1 MRRLLVYNIA
11 YGTGAPSSFSH
22 NLLSV
27 HRYLRPT
34 NRHFARIS
42 KFIEKAKADIVGLL
56 EVDTGSV
63 RSGFQ
68 NQAEVLARQLLH
80 YPHCST
86 KYGDGLAGR
95 LVPILRKQGNAILA
109 KREESRG
116 VFHFFPDGFKRL
128 IIELDAGDFSFF
140 LVHLALS
147 RRARAV
153 QLKHLAELLAERSH
167 PVIVGGDFN
176 VFGGVRELAEFQTKL
191 QLSNPNRL
199 QLPTYPAWEP
209 KHQLDFILC
218 SKEIQALNFQVP
230 DVHLSDHLPVIL
242 DFKIT

>member
-22 NLLSV
+22 SLLSA

-63 RSGFQ
+63 RSAFK
-68 NQAEVLARQLLH
+68 NQAEVLANQLRH

-95 LVPILRKQGNAILA
+95 IVPILRKQGNAILA
-109 KREESRG
+109 KSEASRG

-140 LVHLALS
+140 LVHLALA
-147 RRARAV
+147 RRAREG
-153 QLKHLAELLAERSH
+153 QLRHLAELLSGRRH

-176 VFGGVRELAEFQTKL
+176 VFGGLRELVDFQAAL
-191 QLSNPNRL
+191 RLSNPNRAH
-199 QLPTYPAWEP
+199 LPTYPSWKP

-218 SKEIQALNFQVP
+218 SKEIRALDFQVP
-230 DVHLSDHLPVIL
+230 DVRLSDHLPVIL
-242 DFKIT
+242 DFKI